1 MNQLLAPMLLLTVM
15 LHAVVL
21 LEMLRVLRLGLR
33 QRPPTT
39 EAAPSGGAASVG
51 LPAPE
56 NGVRIALNVQNRT
69 QVSDESK
76 HSLSKFRES
85 VADIQA
91 SSSLSRRT
99 VDH

>member
-1 MNQLLAPMLLLTVM
+1 MNQLLAAMLLLTVM

-51 LPAPE
+51 LPARRMESGSPSTY
-56 NGVRIALNVQNRT
+56 RIVHRSQMRVNTLSQNSEKLLRI
-69 QVSDESK
+69 SK
-76 HSLSKFRES
+76 LPL
-85 VADIQA
+85 A
-91 SSSLSRRT
+91 
-99 VDH
+99 